1 MSLADAYS
9 NSGIEMGLLA
19 EDAISKETTIEAVI
33 TFIVKSLPLW
43 AKDTKR
49 PQESSENIL
58 NPSLCDFLDVNARE
72 SFPLIRFH
80 HEQPQGGRRQVDLSV
95 KPGEAGIKVSGCEY
109 YSIYEPFFV
118 IEGKR
123 LPAPAKDREREYVSG
138 EEGKI
143 TGGIQRFKTGDHGSA
158 FDVAAIIG
166 YIQKN
171 SFEHWLK
178 TINGWIADLSK
189 TFKGSD
195 ISWGNDDVLKSISSE
210 EKVSMLVSVNKRSLQ
225 RCKTPVTLYHLW
237 VDLK

>member
-1 MSLADAYS
+1 MSLADAYI
-9 NSGIEMGLLA
+9 NSGIEMGALA
-19 EDAISKETTIEAVI
+19 EDAISKETTINTVVD
-33 TFIVKSLPLW
+33 FIVKCLPLW
-43 AKDTKR
+43 AKDPKR

-58 NPSLCDFLDVNARE
+58 NPALCDFFDVNARNN
-72 SFPLIRFH
+72 FPLIRFH

-109 YSIYEPFFV
+109 SIYEPFFV

-123 LPAPAKDREREYVSG
+123 LPTPGKDREREYVSG

-195 ISWGNDDVLKSISSE
+195 ISWGNADVLKSISSE
-210 EKVSMLVSVNKRSLQ
+210 EKVSMMKSVNKRAPHKCQNSI
-225 RCKTPVTLYHLW
+225 TLYHLW